1 MSTQDSGDNLGHDLR
16 VSPDADQQLL
26 VSVSVHVPASLA
38 VSPDM
43 AGQLLTQVIRAFPT
57 HHAALRANPRFGAA
71 QQTLDAAMVALGYN
85 GNSSDDSDDQLDDDG
100 GIQPVGMVVMSNQY
114 PAPQYPDGFVLGW
127 HHPPPLPTPYPLCCD
142 CADGQCVAAGTAQ
155 DQAVDGA
162 CAEFL
167 RAEVV
172 LAMTAGEGNGGYQD
186 TTRDANNKQR
196 YRCYQAVAR
205 LLDYTYR
212 QQLPNCVVSS
222 IRSIW
227 PSPDGIY
234 TGYRAPDEYTSSSN
248 DSNDDY

>member
-1 MSTQDSGDNLGHDLR
+1 MSTQDSGGNLVHDPR

-142 CADGQCVAAGTAQ
+142 CTDGQCVAAGTAQ
-155 DQAVDGA
+155 DRAVGGA
-162 CAEFL
+162 CAEVALWRWHVGTFVDAAL
-167 RAEVV
+167 IVLIVV
-172 LAMTAGEGNGGYQD
+172 DAALIARPSGTAW
-186 TTRDANNKQR
+186 TACRKR
-196 YRCYQAVAR
+196 Y
-205 LLDYTYR
+205 
-212 QQLPNCVVSS
+212 
-222 IRSIW
+222 
-227 PSPDGIY
+227 
-234 TGYRAPDEYTSSSN
+234 
-248 DSNDDY
+248 

>member
-1 MSTQDSGDNLGHDLR
+1 MSTQDSGDNLVHDLR

-142 CADGQCVAAGTAQ
+142 CTDGQCVAAGTAQ
-155 DQAVDGA
+155 DRAVGGA
-162 CAEFL
+162 CAEVALWRWHVGTFVDAAL
-167 RAEVV
+167 IVLIVV
-172 LAMTAGEGNGGYQD
+172 DAALIARPSGTAW
-186 TTRDANNKQR
+186 TACRKR
-196 YRCYQAVAR
+196 Y
-205 LLDYTYR
+205 
-212 QQLPNCVVSS
+212 
-222 IRSIW
+222 
-227 PSPDGIY
+227 
-234 TGYRAPDEYTSSSN
+234 
-248 DSNDDY
+248 